1 MRTGSPAKRIA
12 GRTHNKQICLSDAIK
27 RGASFTPI
35 LSTAKH
41 SAENAKEAPAQI
53 AQVHPF
59 NNLSRLRLKPEITN
73 LGGFRIDDC

>member
-41 SAENAKEAPAQI
+41 SAENVKEAPAQNCTG
-53 AQVHPF
+53 APF
-59 NNLSRLRLKPEITN
+59 QQPISAPAKAGNN
-73 LGGFRIDDC
+73 